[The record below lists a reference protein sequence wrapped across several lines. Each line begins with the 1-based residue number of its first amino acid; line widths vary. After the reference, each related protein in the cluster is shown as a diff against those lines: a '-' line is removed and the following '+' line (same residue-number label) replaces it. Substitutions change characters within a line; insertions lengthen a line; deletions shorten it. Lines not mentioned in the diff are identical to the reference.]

1 MVYLVAIPC
10 DHHGSEGLLKRAAYL
25 LVLWSLQDHS
35 YELLSESYQPWGSVY
50 VFWWCQ
56 PLLRLGWLVT
66 KQRAIS
72 LKSVRQCKSLVS
84 GLYQQQTTAFISLVP
99 YQPSSHHPSGAFH
112 YLQFGEPPETKVP
125 YRSIMSATRS
135 RFIPLASASFR
146 SSRGSDYRQF
156 L

>member
-1 MVYLVAIPC
+1 MSAI
-10 DHHGSEGLLKRAAYL
+10 GKRLCL
-25 LVLWSLQDHS
+25 LVVSTFIASRVVGYQATGDF
-35 YELLSESYQPWGSVY
+35 SEECPPMQVS
-50 VFWWCQ
+50 C
-56 PLLRLGWLVT
+56 R
-66 KQRAIS
+66 
-72 LKSVRQCKSLVS
+72 LVS
-84 GLYQQQTTAFISLVP
+84 GLYQQQTTACISLVP
-99 YQPSSHHPSGAFH
+99 YQPSSHHPSGASH